1 MTRRDEPPQ
10 ASVAVVMLTP
20 DCDMACPYC
29 GAESNFTALTEE
41 QAWRLMPLLA
51 AQGFG
56 SVVLGGGEPFCWK
69 GDLRG
74 LAAEAQRVG
83 LRTQVGTN
91 LQRLPAEAPRW
102 KEVDRWVLPL
112 ESAEASA
119 HDALRPGQGS
129 HHALVLRS
137 LDAFQAAGATV
148 TVSSVAHDGSA
159 PSLDGVA
166 KLLQSRVAAGLKLH
180 AWHLYRFQAMG
191 RGGRRNAG
199 RFFLDDAQWRSI
211 SRGLKADHPELPI
224 LLRPDLLHSKQ
235 VAFFWGT
242 LQGLWRQG
250 PLQWS
255 GSVLGPDPEHA
266 LAL

>member
-1 MTRRDEPPQ
+1 MSLSGQAMPK

-29 GAESNFTALTEE
+29 GAESSFRALTEE
-41 QAWRLMPLLA
+41 QAWELMPALA
-51 AQGFG
+51 AQGFE

-74 LAAEAQRVG
+74 LAGEAKRVG
-83 LRTQVGTN
+83 LLTQVGTN
-91 LQRLPAEAPRW
+91 LQRLPVDAPGW

-112 ESAEASA
+112 ESADAA
-119 HDALRPGQGS
+119 VHDALRPAQGS

-137 LDAFQAAGATV
+137 LDAFQAARAKV

-159 PSLDGVA
+159 ASLDGVA
-166 KLLQSRVAAGLKLH
+166 RLLEQRRRSGLDLH

-199 RFFLDDAQWRSI
+199 RFYLDDAQWRSI
-211 SRGLKADHPELPI
+211 SQGLKSKYPELPI
-224 LLRPDLLHSKQ
+224 LLRPDLFHSKQ

-255 GSVLGPDPEHA
+255 GSALGVGTAVLR
-266 LAL
+266 